1 MGLNTYKPEGWK
13 IDTPENRAAM
23 ASMTA
28 LMDAC
33 RDEKILEGRALVCSG
48 GHHPGYCHHFPREPA
63 CLLYHN
69 RISEG

>member
-33 RDEKILEGRALVCSG
+33 RDEKYWRAGRWFVTAPTICWWIW
-48 GHHPGYCHHFPREPA
+48 A
-63 CLLYHN
+63 A
-69 RISEG
+69 

>member
-33 RDEKILEGRALVCSG
+33 RDEKILEGRALVCDSF
-48 GHHPGYCHHFPREPA
+48 HN
-63 CLLYHN
+63 LLW
-69 RISEG
+69 IWAA